1 MPPWG
6 LSHVAFIILLFP
18 AGLEDKLG
26 VDASWHGAHSASW
39 SLALSYP
46 RFGAPRCSFS
56 FGRIVVCPE
65 GKRVSAGRGRDRKS
79 TRLNSSHGYI
89 SYAVFCLKKKKKLLD
104 GLDVIDELSDKNK
117 PKKKFRYSNMTQ
129 HSNTSNLQQLK
140 GRNRQLVS
148 HHYVVLISK

>member
-1 MPPWG
+1 MSVAPWG
-6 LSHVAFIILLFP
+6 VSHVAIIILLFP

-65 GKRVSAGRGRDRKS
+65 GKRVSAGSRKGSGSGQRFRFSRGRSYGYSSDSSYIAAVEAGQLIAVTSIVAAHRKRVTAGPEWQPS
-79 TRLNSSHGYI
+79 
-89 SYAVFCLKKKKKLLD
+89 
-104 GLDVIDELSDKNK
+104 LS
-117 PKKKFRYSNMTQ
+117 
-129 HSNTSNLQQLK
+129 
-140 GRNRQLVS
+140 
-148 HHYVVLISK
+148 

>member
-1 MPPWG
+1 MSVAPWG
-6 LSHVAFIILLFP
+6 VSHVPLIILLFP

-65 GKRVSAGRGRDRKS
+65 GKRVSAGRGRALEVVNDS
-79 TRLNSSHGYI
+79 VFPA
-89 SYAVFCLKKKKKLLD
+89 AVVMVILATLLTSPLLKQ
-104 GLDVIDELSDKNK
+104 I
-117 PKKKFRYSNMTQ
+117 
-129 HSNTSNLQQLK
+129 
-140 GRNRQLVS
+140 GRASCRERV
-148 HHYVVLISK
+148 